1 MNLSNFLEKLKKPP
15 TSTPVQYFYAIE
27 ISPSSIK
34 TAIWQIVDGQAS
46 LLHLGPVKTWDSQS
60 TDNLV
65 RSLKHSLKELPTTD
79 PQPYQVIFG
88 LPLSWVSQNQVSVP
102 RKRDLAQILK
112 TLSLEP
118 VGFVVIQEALV
129 TYLKDKEGTPPS
141 AFFIHLASREI
152 TVSLVHLGK
161 IIATHVIARSP
172 KLSSD
177 VQEALARFKTETPF
191 PAHLI
196 LFDSQAIDLDQAKQ
210 DLLSSDWSEELSFQ
224 HIPQIDTLPVNA
236 SITAIALAG
245 GIEAAKNLGIQA
257 ELTVP
262 QSQPKPEL
270 PTSKISSPSLPRL
283 KLPKIKFHF
292 RFPSFSLPHPQ
303 PFRKK
308 SFIIIFVS
316 CFLIF
321 IPCFLLLLPKA
332 EVDLKVKSEHLDET
346 IVLTSDLFSSHLKTV
361 SGSNSL
367 AVTGTTITGEK
378 ATGEVTIFNRTSE
391 PADFSTGDTITANDL
406 VFLLDQDLTVASAS
420 SGADYTVV
428 PGKASTSII
437 ARKIGEAYNLASDTE
452 FTIKNYSALTYIAK
466 NPQSFSGG
474 TQEEVTAVSQADQT
488 KLKEELTQQ
497 LIDSAYQEIKDSRP
511 DDFFLQE
518 PDQIEIVSQDFSDSL
533 GEPTESLDLQLQLE
547 ISFIGISQ
555 SDIDQAISAM
565 ISDHQLSDYQ
575 IIESSQELALNQDH
589 ELELRFQADLT
600 PKFSR
605 QDIIDHLRAR
615 HITRGINYLEKLDFV
630 DSTNVSLWPPLPS
643 LIQFFPFLSNK
654 IKLDVGL

>member
-1 MNLSNFLEKLKKPP
+1 MNLSDFLEKLKKSP
-15 TSTPVQYFYAIE
+15 TPTPIQYFYAIE

-34 TAIWQIVDGQAS
+34 TAIWQIVDEQAS
-46 LLHLGPVKTWDSQS
+46 LLHLGPTKTWNSQS
-60 TDNLV
+60 TDNLI
-65 RSLKHSLKELPTTD
+65 RSIKHSLKELPATD

-88 LPLSWVSQNQVSVP
+88 LPLSWVSQNQVSTP

-141 AFFIHLASREI
+141 AFFVHLASREI

-161 IIATHVIARSP
+161 IIATHVIARSTN
-172 KLSSD
+172 LSSD
-177 VQEALARFKTETPF
+177 VQEALARFKTEAPF

-196 LFDSQAIDLDQAKQ
+196 LFDSQAVDLDQAKQ

-257 ELTVP
+257 KLTAPEPPP
-262 QSQPKPEL
+262 QQDIPKKF
-270 PTSKISSPSLPRL
+270 SKPFPPIPRI

-292 RFPSFSLPHPQ
+292 KSPPFSLPQ
-303 PFRKK
+303 FFRKK
-308 SFIIIFVS
+308 S
-316 CFLIF
+316 IF
-321 IPCFLLLLPKA
+321 IVLASCSLILIPCLLLLLSKA
-332 EVDLKVKSEHLDET
+332 EVGLKVKSEHLDES
-346 IVLTSDLFSSHLKTV
+346 IVLTSDLFSPHLKTA
-361 SGSNSL
+361 SGSSSL
-367 AVTGTTITGEK
+367 AVTGITITGEK
-378 ATGEVTIFNRTSE
+378 AIGEVTIFNRTSE
-391 PADFSTGDTITANDL
+391 PADFSADDTITASDL
-406 VFLLDQDLTVASAS
+406 VFLLDQDVTVASAS
-420 SGADYTVV
+420 SGADYTVI
-428 PGKASTSII
+428 PGKADVPVT
-437 ARKIGEAYNLASDTE
+437 ARKIGEAQNLSSDTE
-452 FTIKNYSALTYIAK
+452 FTIKNYSDLTYIAK
-466 NPQSFSGG
+466 NSQSFSGG
-474 TQEEVTAVSQADQT
+474 TQEEVTAVSQTDQT
-488 KLKEELTQQ
+488 NLKQELTQQ

-518 PDQIEIVSQDFSDSL
+518 PDKIEIISQDFSDPL
-533 GEPTESLDLQLQLE
+533 GEPAESLDLQLELE
-547 ISFIGISQ
+547 ISFIGVSQ
-555 SDIDQAISAM
+555 SDIDQAISNI

-575 IIESSQELALNQDH
+575 ILKSSQDLTINQDD

-605 QDIIDHLRAR
+605 QDIIDNLRAR
-615 HITRGINYLEKLDFV
+615 HITRGINYLEGLDFV

>member
-141 AFFIHLASREI
+141 A
-152 TVSLVHLGK
+152 
-161 IIATHVIARSP
+161 IATHVIARSP

-257 ELTVP
+257 KLTT
-262 QSQPKPEL
+262 PKPL
-270 PTSKISSPSLPRL
+270 PSQDIPKKFSKPFPLISRI

-303 PFRKK
+303 FFRKK

-452 FTIKNYSALTYIAK
+452 FAIKNYSALTYIAK

>member
-1 MNLSNFLEKLKKPP
+1 MNLTDFLEKLKKSPAP
-15 TSTPVQYFYAIE
+15 TPVQYFYAIE

-46 LLHLGPVKTWDSQS
+46 LLHLGPVKTWHSQS

-65 RSLKHSLKELPTTD
+65 RSIKHSLKELPTTD

-88 LPLSWVSQNQVSVP
+88 LPLSWVSQNKVSVP

-141 AFFIHLASREI
+141 AFFVHLASREI

-161 IIATHVIARSP
+161 IIATHVIARSTD
-172 KLSSD
+172 LSSD
-177 VQEALARFKTETPF
+177 VQEALARFKTEAPF

-196 LFDSQAIDLDQAKQ
+196 LFDSQAVDLDQAKQ

-257 ELTVP
+257 KLTAPESPPP
-262 QSQPKPEL
+262 QDIPKKF
-270 PTSKISSPSLPRL
+270 SKPFPPIPRI

-292 RFPSFSLPHPQ
+292 RFPPFSLPQ
-303 PFRKK
+303 LFRKK
-308 SFIIIFVS
+308 SIFIVIAS
-316 CFLIF
+316 CLLIF
-321 IPCFLLLLPKA
+321 IPCLLLLLPKA
-332 EVDLKVKSEHLDET
+332 EVDLKVKSEHLDES

-361 SGSNSL
+361 SGSSSL

-391 PADFSTGDTITANDL
+391 SADFSTDDTITANDL
-406 VFLLDQDLTVASAS
+406 VFLLDQDVTVASAS
-420 SGADYTVV
+420 SGADYTVI
-428 PGKASTSII
+428 PGKADVSVTAS
-437 ARKIGEAYNLASDTE
+437 KIGEAYNLSSDTE
-452 FTIKNYSALTYIAK
+452 FTIKNYNALTYIAK

-474 TQEEVTAVSQADQT
+474 TQEEVTAVSQIDQT
-488 KLKEELTQQ
+488 NLKEELTQQ
-497 LIDSAYQEIKDSRP
+497 LINSAYREVKDSRP

-518 PDQIEIVSQDFSDSL
+518 PDQIEIVSQNFSHSL

-575 IIESSQELALNQDH
+575 IIDSSQDLTLNQDH
-589 ELELRFQADLT
+589 ELGLRFQADLT

-605 QDIIDHLRAR
+605 QDIIDNLRAR
-615 HITRGINYLEKLDFV
+615 HITRGINYLEKLNFV
-630 DSTNVSLWPPLPS
+630 DSANVSLWPPLPS